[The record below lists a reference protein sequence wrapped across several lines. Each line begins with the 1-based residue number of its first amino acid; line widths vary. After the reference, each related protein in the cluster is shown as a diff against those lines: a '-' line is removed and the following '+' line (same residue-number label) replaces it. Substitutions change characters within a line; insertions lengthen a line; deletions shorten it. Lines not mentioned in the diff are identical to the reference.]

1 MTEEQKSKC
10 RLIFHHYGV
19 DNQRRQLCEE
29 CAELI
34 QATIK
39 LDRMTENGK
48 PNMEAYSHFCEE
60 LADVMIMIEQIRQT
74 VSANLV
80 NSYIEQKLDRQ
91 MKRIEEENK

>member
-1 MTEEQKSKC
+1 MTNEQKTKC
-10 RLIFHHYGV
+10 AEIIAHYGV
-19 DNQRRQLCEE
+19 NKQRRQLCEE

-39 LDRMTENGK
+39 LDRLTENGK

-60 LADVMIMIEQIRQT
+60 LVDVMIMIEQMRQT

-80 NSYIEQKLDRQ
+80 NSYVEQKLDRQ
-91 MKRIEEENK
+91 MKRIEEEK